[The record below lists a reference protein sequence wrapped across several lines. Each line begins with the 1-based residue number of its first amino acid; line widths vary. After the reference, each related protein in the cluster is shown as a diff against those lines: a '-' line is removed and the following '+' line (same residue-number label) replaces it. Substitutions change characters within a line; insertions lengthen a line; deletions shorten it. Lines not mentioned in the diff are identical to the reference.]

1 MDKIKSTMPL
11 TSTDLESNIVV
22 LDIMNKLDQP
32 FVSLLMSYFLTIQN
46 WLMSDRTIINLDRQH
61 RCKKEGLTNKNLTI
75 DQIWYFF
82 VPSAS

>member
-46 WLMSDRTIINLDRQH
+46 
-61 RCKKEGLTNKNLTI
+61 
-75 DQIWYFF
+75 
-82 VPSAS
+82 